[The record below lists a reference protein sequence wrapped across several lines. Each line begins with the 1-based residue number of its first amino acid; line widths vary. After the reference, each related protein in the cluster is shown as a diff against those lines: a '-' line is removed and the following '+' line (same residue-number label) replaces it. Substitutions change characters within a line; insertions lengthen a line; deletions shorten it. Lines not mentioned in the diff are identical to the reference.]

1 MLCSLYSTCG
11 MPGLAGGTVFARGSS
26 ITLVSHGGVEWD
38 LSVWSAVGA
47 ADSPM
52 VG

>member
-1 MLCSLYSTCG
+1 MLCLLYSTCG
-11 MPGLAGGTVFARGSS
+11 MPSLAGGTVFPRGGG
-26 ITLVSHGGVEWD
+26 ITLASHSGVEWD
-38 LSVWSAVGA
+38 LSVSSVAGA